1 MFMYIFHLLILF
13 YIFLSS
19 MYRIQ
24 SSGRSSYKEDSDSDG
39 RVVKQAGPVKEEKPI
54 VEERKHK
61 EKVPKEEPPRIRKST
76 EKLMHE
82 RDSNNPRVV
91 QHRPFFRRALFNV
104 GLLLRH
110 FDFTDE
116 EVRLQFLFI
125 VALQNGSKILYSTI
139 FLVLILN
146 VSNLFTSGAYRIT
159 RFELTASDGDSS
171 LLCVSNL

>member
-24 SSGRSSYKEDSDSDG
+24 SSGRSSYTEDSDSDG

-82 RDSNNPRVV
+82 RDSDNPRVV
-91 QHRPFFRRALFNV
+91 QHATFNIENYLQV
-104 GLLLRH
+104 LHDGQNNVA
-110 FDFTDE
+110 DFS
-116 EVRLQFLFI
+116 R
-125 VALQNGSKILYSTI
+125 
-139 FLVLILN
+139 
-146 VSNLFTSGAYRIT
+146 FT
-159 RFELTASDGDSS
+159 L
-171 LLCVSNL
+171 